1 MIRVAIVE
9 DEPAYAQTLR
19 EYLEQY
25 SEEIHERFD
34 VTVFPDGEDIVENYR
49 AEWDI
54 ILMDIE
60 MASMDGMTAAERIRE
75 VDGQVVIIFITNM
88 AQYAIQGYRVGALD
102 YVLKPISY
110 FAFTQR
116 LGRAISRMQTRS
128 RAEEKYMVIASKTST
143 VRVPIS
149 RILWIESSGHRLAYH
164 TADGVFESTA
174 SSMKEVEDKL
184 ADESFFRCN
193 KGILV
198 NLAHVRGVEE
208 GSAVIG
214 GGTRIPVSR
223 AKQRDLLTA
232 LTAYL
237 GNVIK

>member
-9 DEPAYAQTLR
+9 DESAYAQTLR
-19 EYLEQY
+19 EYLNRY

-75 VDGQVVIIFITNM
+75 VDSQVVIIFITNM
-88 AQYAIQGYRVGALD
+88 AQYAIQGYRVDALD

-128 RAEEKYMVIASKTST
+128 RAEERYLVITSKTST
-143 VRVPIS
+143 MRVPIS

-184 ADESFFRCN
+184 AGESFFRCN

-198 NLAHVRGVEE
+198 NLAHVRGVED

-214 GGTRIPVSR
+214 GGAHIPVSR

-232 LTAYL
+232 LTTYL